1 MKIRKIPLRTCVV
14 TKESLP
20 KQELLRIVR
29 TPEGEIKVD
38 ETGKLNGRGA
48 YIKKDLSVLEQAK
61 KSKILEK
68 RLECKMEDSIYDEI
82 KNYLEKWGVNHDDI
96 GRLCSRCRNVSR
108 RN

>member
-1 MKIRKIPLRTCVV
+1 MKVKKVPLRTCVI

-29 TPEGEIKVD
+29 TPEMEVKVD

-48 YIKKDLSVLEQAK
+48 YIKKSLEVLEKAK

-68 RLECKMEDSIYDEI
+68 RLECSIDDSVYEKI
-82 KNYLEKWGVNHDDI
+82 KNIIEK
-96 GRLCSRCRNVSR
+96 
-108 RN
+108 